1 MNHCVW
7 LLFIDLNGIGITTVF
22 NWGKKTFRL
31 TWLELVFYFSFEMS
45 MVEWWWCA
53 FFSVS
58 SKCHFTCSNMG
69 KGEELNFKCHT
80 IPGCCV
86 ICYENRKWPWK
97 GCIVRDFWCC
107 RNIHSLNINLSEW
120 IIHFHYTLVVAAG
133 VAAGVVALVSV
144 ILIWIDK

>member
-31 TWLELVFYFSFEMS
+31 TWLELVFIFHLKCQWLNDGGALFSLFHGNVILHVLIWEKANN
-45 MVEWWWCA
+45 WI
-53 FFSVS
+53 
-58 SKCHFTCSNMG
+58 SNA
-69 KGEELNFKCHT
+69 

-97 GCIVRDFWCC
+97 GCIVKDFRCC

-120 IIHFHYTLVVAAG
+120 IIHFHYTHVMAAG
-133 VAAGVVALVSV
+133 VAASTSLALVSA